1 MKQRIAVVGLG
12 YVGIPLAI
20 AAARNDFEVVGI
32 DIDETKIRDLTHGDF
47 KDQPTLFA
55 FQNHI
60 LEGNIEVTSDFI
72 EVSNCEI
79 IVVAVPT
86 PLDLNRK
93 ADLSKL
99 HSAVESISRF
109 CKKNVVIIIESTVAP
124 GTVRTIVLPLIK
136 KITGFQESDFEL
148 AYSPERID
156 PGNPQWNLENTPKLV
171 AGITSSAKEKAVEF
185 YKKFLDIVVEC
196 TTVEIAETAKLIEN
210 SFRLVNISFI
220 NEVSKFCS
228 KLGIDIQEVV
238 RAAGTKPYGFMSFY
252 PSVGVGG
259 HCIPVDPIYLSEKA
273 RSIGLQLEM
282 VEVAAKINLQMPR
295 YFVAKAEE
303 MLKGLAGKR
312 IMVIGVS
319 YKPDIS
325 DTRET
330 PIEDLIIGLRAKGAI
345 VSWHDDLVGKWRGES
360 SSSLSNDFDLAILA
374 TPHANLDLNKIGD
387 VPLLNTRISLK

>member
-20 AAARNDFEVVGI
+20 AAAKNDFAVVGI
-32 DIDETKIRDLTHGDF
+32 DIDETKIRDLTHSKFEG
-47 KDQPTLFA
+47 QPSLFE
-55 FQNHI
+55 FQKQI
-60 LEGNIEVTSDFI
+60 LDGNIEVTSDFI

-79 IVVAVPT
+79 IVIAVPT
-86 PLDLNRK
+86 PLDLNRH

-99 HSAVESISRF
+99 NLAVESISRF

-136 KITGFQESDFEL
+136 KITGFKESEFEL

-171 AGITSSAKEKAVEF
+171 AGITSSAKERAVEF
-185 YKKFLDIVVEC
+185 YNKFLDTVVEC

-220 NEVSKFCS
+220 NEVSMFCS
-228 KLGIDIQEVV
+228 KLGIDMQEVV
-238 RAAGTKPYGFMSFY
+238 RAASTKPYGFMSFY
-252 PSVGVGG
+252 PSIGVGG

-273 RSIGLQLEM
+273 RSIGLQIEM
-282 VEVAAKINLQMPR
+282 VEVASKINLQMPK

-303 MLKGLAGKR
+303 MLISLNGKR

-330 PIEDLIIGLRAKGAI
+330 PVEDLIIGLRAKGAT

-360 SSSLSNDFDLAILA
+360 SSSLSNHFDLAILA
-374 TPHANLDLNKIGD
+374 TPHSYLDLNKIGD
-387 VPLLNTRISLK
+387 VPLLNTRI